1 MLRILVLLLLPL
13 GALAAWLGQPVS
25 RASLGIDA
33 ASQPPS
39 VCLAPALP
47 DLRVGIQAGSTCTE
61 AGGCDSK
68 ESISS
73 SFLTYAVAS
82 LNAYGN
88 RARFNLTKLDP
99 AWTQVGAAFSHPNG
113 FGYAVF
119 SRAVGNEYHVMV
131 AFRGTDTWG
140 GYVPVPTDAVANA
153 SWVTQWFNPWDQ
165 YKMARDQFAMIR
177 RKAFEDAKG
186 RTVRFHVTGH
196 SLGGGLAQH
205 IARGFPC
212 TTAVVFNTS
221 CVSNRIRFSA
231 PYMDNQIV
239 DIRENRDWLTK
250 AVCAPAALAGWGSRH
265 QIYEANW
272 IGDRAK
278 TFADEIDSI
287 LNQHVIGR
295 MSFAMARTVLCCAQN
310 QRRSQGKCGC
320 AASVLSSVDNTRRL
334 FCEGRK
340 PRPLG
345 ASGVDPCDF
354 TPVPADSQP
363 VCVKR
368 C

>member
-1 MLRILVLLLLPL
+1 MLRFLVVLVPLL
-13 GALAAWLGQPVS
+13 GLAGVFGLPVS
-25 RASLGIDA
+25 RVSLGITPA
-33 ASQPPS
+33 NQSAP
-39 VCLAPALP
+39 VCQAPQLP
-47 DLRVGIQAGSTCTE
+47 DLREGIAEDKSCSE
-61 AGGCDSK
+61 PGGCDSK
-68 ESISS
+68 ESISAT
-73 SFLTYAVAS
+73 FLPYAVAS
-82 LNAYGN
+82 LNSYGN

-99 AWTQVGAAFSHPNG
+99 SWQPVGKPFAHANG
-113 FGYAVF
+113 LGYSVF
-119 SRAVGNEYHVMV
+119 ARGLGNEYHVMV

-140 GYVPVPTDAVANA
+140 GLVPVPTDAVANA

-165 YKMARDQFAMIR
+165 YKMAREEFAKVR
-177 RKAFEDAKG
+177 TAAFAEAKG

-205 IARGFPC
+205 IARGYPC

-221 CVSNRIRFSA
+221 CVSNRVRFA
-231 PYMDNQIV
+231 QPYMDNQIV

-250 AVCAPAALAGWGSRH
+250 TICAPASLAGWGSRH

-278 TFADEIDSI
+278 TFADEIDSL

-320 AASVLSSVDNTRRL
+320 APSVLTSVDSTRRL

-340 PRPLG
+340 ERPPGTKRL
-345 ASGVDPCDF
+345 DPCDF
-354 TPVPADSQP
+354 SPVPPESQP